1 MNPILHCLR
10 VIDTGGYPISNVTV
24 KEIDSR
30 GNSISEALTDRNGY
44 TVLKLKRAAKQLKI
58 SCANY
63 QEKELSVDELHDSP
77 IELVLKI

>member
-1 MNPILHCLR
+1 MNP
-10 VIDTGGYPISNVTV
+10 
-24 KEIDSR
+24 
-30 GNSISEALTDRNGY
+30 LTDRNGY

-63 QEKELSVDELHDSP
+63 QEKELSVDELQDSP